1 MHWKKKLISL
11 LLVAVFLAGAVT
23 AAKMIP
29 KDTLPAETAFAAK
42 DTLYFWYADDSL
54 TDYLTNVS
62 AAYYEQ
68 KGIHVVPVLH
78 SGLEYLEEIN
88 DASVHAGE
96 DVPQMPDLYIL
107 TNDSME
113 KAYLA
118 GLASPIRD
126 GGSIC
131 NTRNFPQTALDAVTY
146 QENYVAYPF
155 YYETSAL
162 LYNRTYLENTEAV
175 LPETIDG
182 ILAFADAY
190 DAPEQV
196 EAVFKWDVSDI
207 FYNYY
212 FTGNYMIVGGETG
225 DNPEKVDIANEK
237 TKECLEIY
245 QNLNQFF
252 SIETKEVTYAS
263 VLQDFI
269 DGKLVMTVATSD
281 AVAKLEAAKEAGE
294 FAYEYGIAKMP
305 DLTDSLK
312 GRGLSVTNGIVINGY
327 SEKTEAAN
335 DFAAFLLKSHMDTLY
350 QTTGKLPSGYG
361 TVYENENLKGFLA
374 EYENSIS
381 MPKMLGTGNFWVQL
395 EICFSK
401 IWSGAEV
408 EEQLNLLAEKIKKQ
422 LV

>member
-1 MHWKKKLISL
+1 MHLKKKLISL
-11 LLVAVFLAGAVT
+11 LLICLFLTGAVF
-23 AAKMIP
+23 AAKVIP
-29 KDTLPAETAFAAK
+29 KEELPAETAFAAK

-68 KGIHVVPVLH
+68 KGIHVIPVLH

-88 DASVHAGE
+88 DASVHPGE
-96 DVPQMPDLYIL
+96 DVPQMPDLYVL
-107 TNDSME
+107 TNDSLE

-126 GGSIC
+126 YGSIC
-131 NTRNFPQTALDAVTY
+131 NENNFPQTALDAVTY
-146 QENYVAYPF
+146 QDEYVAYPF
-155 YYETSAL
+155 YFETSAL
-162 LYNRTYLENTEAV
+162 LYNRTYIEGAEQE

-225 DNPEKVDIANEK
+225 DDPGQVDIANEK
-237 TKECLEIY
+237 TRKCLEIY

-252 SIETKEVTYAS
+252 SIETKEVTYDS

-269 DGKLVMTVATSD
+269 NGKIVMTVVTSD
-281 AVAKLEAAKEAGE
+281 AVAKLEEAKATGE
-294 FAYEYGIAKMP
+294 FTYEYGIAKMP

-312 GRGLSVTNGIVINGY
+312 GRSLSVTNGIVINGY
-327 SEKTEAAN
+327 SEKAETAN
-335 DFAAFLLKSHMDTLY
+335 DFAAFLLDSHTEELY
-350 QTTGKLPSGYG
+350 RTTGKVPSGYG
-361 TVYENENLKGFLA
+361 IDYDNENLKGFLA

-401 IWSGAEV
+401 VWGGADI
-408 EEQLNLLAEKIKKQ
+408 EEQLSLLAEKIQKQ